1 MRKLNLENYTVSIR
15 DEQGKLN
22 DIPYAF
28 KDAIINLM
36 FHPDLKL
43 SRTEILKTNILAEK
57 IMEAD
62 KEIILEEEE
71 YNKVFIAV
79 DSFKGFT
86 RNEVGLVKRVSECP
100 KINVKEIKKE
110 KK

>member
-1 MRKLNLENYTVSIR
+1 MRKLELKHYTVKVR
-15 DEQGKLN
+15 DIKGNLDTQ
-22 DIPYAF
+22 PYDF

-36 FHPDLKL
+36 FHPNLGL
-43 SRTEILKTNILAEK
+43 SGKALLETNILAEK

-71 YNKVFIAV
+71 YNKVKSAIDGFQ
-79 DSFKGFT
+79 GFT
-86 RNEVGLVKRVSECP
+86 KNEVELVKRVLECP
-100 KINVKEIKKE
+100 QIDIKE

>member
-1 MRKLNLENYTVSIR
+1 MRKLNLEHYKVQLRNT
-15 DEQGKLN
+15 QGELETH
-22 DIPYAF
+22 PYDF

-36 FHPDLKL
+36 FHPDLRLSGTKL
-43 SRTEILKTNILAEK
+43 LETNVLAEK

-71 YNKVFIAV
+71 YNRTKNAI

-86 RNEVGLVKRVSECP
+86 RTEVELVKRVTECP
-100 KINVKEIKKE
+100 KIDVKE